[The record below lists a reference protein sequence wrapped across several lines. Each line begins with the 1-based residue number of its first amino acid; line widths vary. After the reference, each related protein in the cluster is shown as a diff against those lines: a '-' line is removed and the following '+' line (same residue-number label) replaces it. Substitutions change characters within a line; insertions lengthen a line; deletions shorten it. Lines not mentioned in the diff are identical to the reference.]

1 MSSQSVPNHLD
12 PFSFWRGRKV
22 FITGSTGF
30 KGCWLAMLLRE
41 LGASPVGYALQPP
54 TDPSLFAL
62 LGEERGFPQ
71 TFGDVRD
78 GPALGAALREAAPSV
93 VFHLAA
99 QSLVRAGH
107 DQPILT
113 WETNLMGTVQVLE
126 AVKAQDTVEA
136 CLIVT
141 TDKVYAECGGAG
153 YREGDPLGGGG
164 PYSASKA
171 AAEIAVDSVRSAL
184 KGGKPALAT
193 ARAGNTLGGGD
204 WAADRLLPDCVRAAQ
219 ADAAIVIRNPD
230 AVRPW
235 QHVLDVLWGY
245 LLLTEALHGRP
256 KDFGTAWNFGPLAG
270 DEDSVRKLA
279 TRVMVGLGSGS
290 VEVDPTPFG
299 PPEAEVLR
307 LDSTAAR
314 SALGWEP
321 LLDANSCVGQTVSW
335 YAGWMAGESPA
346 DLCRVEL
353 QDYLACRS

>member
-1 MSSQSVPNHLD
+1 
-12 PFSFWRGRKV
+12 
-22 FITGSTGF
+22 
-30 KGCWLAMLLRE
+30 MLLRE
-41 LGASPVGYALQPP
+41 LGASPVGYALEPP

-62 LGEERGFPQ
+62 LGEDRGFPQ

-78 GPALGAALREAAPSV
+78 GPALGAALREASPSV

-126 AVKAQDTVEA
+126 AVKAQDSVEA

-141 TDKVYAECGGAG
+141 TDKVYAERGGGG
-153 YREGDPLGGGG
+153 YREDDLLGGGG

-171 AAEIAVDSVRSAL
+171 AAELAVASVRSSLRGAR
-184 KGGKPALAT
+184 PALAT

-219 ADAAIVIRNPD
+219 SDAAIVVRNPD

-245 LLLTEALHGRP
+245 LLLTEALHSRP
-256 KDFGTAWNFGPLAG
+256 KDFGKAWNFGPLTG

-290 VEVDPTPFG
+290 VEVDPSPGG

-314 SALGWEP
+314 GALDWEP
-321 LLDANSCVGQTVSW
+321 LLDADSCIRQTVSW
-335 YAGWMAGESPA
+335 YAGWMAGDNPA

-353 QDYLACRS
+353 KDYLACRAE